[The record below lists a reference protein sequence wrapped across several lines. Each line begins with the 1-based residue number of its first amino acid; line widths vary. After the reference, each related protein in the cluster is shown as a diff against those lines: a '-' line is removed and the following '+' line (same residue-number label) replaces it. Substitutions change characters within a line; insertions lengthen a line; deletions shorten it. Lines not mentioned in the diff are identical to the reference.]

1 MSLSPQLNPDQAAE
15 SVETL
20 TQAEHAPGEAGGRF
34 RRKNTDNASK
44 SPSRIA
50 WERLRRDKVAIFCS
64 IIVIFFLL
72 MAIFAP
78 LLASWEGQDPNLSDT
93 NLVDLDGNPID
104 GPNSEHWLGV
114 TPKVGRDIFARYV
127 YGVRPSLAIAVF
139 AAIGTTLV
147 GLVLG
152 LLAGY
157 FGGWV
162 DKVVSWWVDFLL
174 SLPFLLFAIGLV
186 PIVQS
191 WFGNPFTI
199 TAETTA
205 RVRFGALIFIL
216 LIFGWA
222 TMARLTRSTVIS
234 LRESEF
240 IQAARVLGVPTRR
253 ILFKEMVPNLVG
265 VTLVFLTMA
274 VPTYISS
281 EAGLSYLGVG
291 LQDPIASWGNM
302 IADAQKY
309 YATQPLYLWVPVISV
324 ALLVLALSLLGDAVA
339 DAFNPSTRR

>member
-1 MSLSPQLNPDQAAE
+1 MSLSPQLNPEQAEE

-20 TQAEHAPGEAGGRF
+20 SQAEHAPGESRRRG
-34 RRKNTDNASK
+34 RRKGTDNASK

-50 WERLRRDKVAIFCS
+50 WERLRGDKVAIFCS
-64 IIVIFFLL
+64 IIVLLFLL

-78 LLASWEGQDPNLSDT
+78 LLASWEGQDPNANDS

-104 GPNSEHWLGV
+104 GPNSSHWLGV

-139 AAIGTTLV
+139 AAIGTTV
-147 GLVLG
+147 IGLVLG

-162 DKVVSWWVDFLL
+162 DKIVSWWVDFLL

-199 TAETTA
+199 TQETTA

-291 LQDPIASWGNM
+291 LQDPISSWGNM

-309 YATQPLYLWVPVISV
+309 YATQPLYLWVPVLSV